1 MIVYNL
7 LFEEPWGRRRLFV
20 WESLLHHCS
29 TSFFQ
34 FVANGSVQPLLIAA
48 GGGGSSD
55 KISSATTTDKH
66 NARGLVNPWAPMET
80 LLRLVSKSDVD
91 AGEWKTECAFKDNKI
106 DSTSDSWEIVSCSIG
121 TLLFV
126 QSNLS

>member
-1 MIVYNL
+1 LRIITL
-7 LFEEPWGRRRLFV
+7 L
-20 WESLLHHCS
+20 LLNH
-29 TSFFQ
+29 FFQ

-91 AGEWKTECAFKDNKI
+91 AGEWKTECAFKDHKI
-106 DSTSDSWEIVSCSIG
+106 DPTSDCSRG

-126 QSNLS
+126 HSNLS